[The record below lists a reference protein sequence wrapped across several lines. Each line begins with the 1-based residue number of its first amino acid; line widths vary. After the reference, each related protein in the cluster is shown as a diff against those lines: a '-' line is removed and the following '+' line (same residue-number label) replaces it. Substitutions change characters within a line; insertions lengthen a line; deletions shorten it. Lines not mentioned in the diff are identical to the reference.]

1 MYNCTIKKWDHYP
14 LEGVNLTSAKEI
26 YEIALRLVKKYNTRD
41 PEQIADYLGIKV
53 FYSDELG
60 DLLGLYTYMIKNR
73 VIILNSK
80 LSDFQK
86 IMVLAHE
93 IGHDRLHRQYAK
105 TGLQEYQIFDMR
117 SPSEYEANAFAA
129 HFLIDTDELIGYMKD
144 YDYDPWSL
152 AGCFNVN
159 VNLILIKMQELNR
172 MGYKIRIPM
181 DPNPQFF
188 KNETPDGPD
197 EWTC

>member
-73 VIILNSK
+73 VIILN
-80 LSDFQK
+80 
-86 IMVLAHE
+86 
-93 IGHDRLHRQYAK
+93 
-105 TGLQEYQIFDMR
+105 
-117 SPSEYEANAFAA
+117 
-129 HFLIDTDELIGYMKD
+129 
-144 YDYDPWSL
+144 
-152 AGCFNVN
+152 
-159 VNLILIKMQELNR
+159 
-172 MGYKIRIPM
+172 
-181 DPNPQFF
+181 
-188 KNETPDGPD
+188 
-197 EWTC
+197 